1 MKKNKE
7 QYVELYLEYLLNS
20 SVEIQINAFVKG
32 FKVVCNSQA
41 FELFSPNELQQIV
54 CGSPHLDF
62 QELEKGATYENGYS
76 NDDPTIKYFWEVVH
90 DFSLED
96 KKKLLFFTT
105 GSDRAPIGGL
115 GKLEFVIMKH
125 GEDGSMLPSAHTC
138 FNHLLLPPYSTKV
151 KLREMLEKAIN
162 NSTGFGL
169 L

>member
-96 KKKLLFFTT
+96 KKKLLFFYNRIRQSANWWTWK
-105 GSDRAPIGGL
+105 IGVCNNETWGRRIYVT
-115 GKLEFVIMKH
+115 F
-125 GEDGSMLPSAHTC
+125 ST
-138 FNHLLLPPYSTKV
+138 HLL
-151 KLREMLEKAIN
+151 
-162 NSTGFGL
+162 
-169 L
+169 